1 MRQKPCRIYMYNSV
15 GWYMQSFYIY
25 IKQQFSNEMPP
36 CFPNEKECSCRMSIE
51 HRRQLDSSHI
61 RVFHFVSQNGCI
73 LLKQNFHVINK
84 KNLPRKYY
92 PPQWSGRIVFHRDG
106 RRKSR
111 RATVRTTFHQMHN
124 DRLLGD
130 VAVLGTL
137 GLQHF
142 VQ

>member
-1 MRQKPCRIYMYNSV
+1 MRQKPCRICMYNSV
-15 GWYMQSFYIY
+15 EWYMQSFYIH
-25 IKQQFSNEMPP
+25 IKQQFSNE
-36 CFPNEKECSCRMSIE
+36 KECSCPMSIE

-84 KNLPRKYY
+84 NNLLRKYY

-111 RATVRTTFHQMHN
+111 RATVRRTFHQMHN